1 MGSGDVMARIGGV
14 LFIAVAVVIAVHTVV
29 EPLYHVSTE
38 GQPYSPVWDLLDPL
52 MVVTVA
58 LGALLAWR
66 RKRAVDQEADGP
78 VTREFLAANVLFFGF
93 LFVGFLLLWSW
104 FNLLSPGYTAAGPE
118 TASLVWMV
126 IDAGLPL
133 LSRCHRR
140 GLAQEPRPGRQ
151 RLTPHSATTTKE
163 AS

>member
-1 MGSGDVMARIGGV
+1 M
-14 LFIAVAVVIAVHTVV
+14 
-29 EPLYHVSTE
+29 YHVSTE

-52 MVVTVA
+52 MVFTVA

-66 RKRAVDQEADGP
+66 RKRAVDLEGDGP
-78 VTREFLAANVLFFGF
+78 VTREFLAANALFFGF
-93 LFVGFLLLWSW
+93 LFVGILLLWSW

-133 LSRCHRR
+133 LSGATGVALLRN
-140 GLAQEPRPGRQ
+140 PG
-151 RLTPHSATTTKE
+151 PADSV
-163 AS
+163 